1 MEKSTVFELQFLT
14 ADNKNKTIT
23 IRNPKA
29 NITSDQA
36 QTALNMIANNQAF
49 KDEEGH
55 PLYQKAKAGRYV
67 SRQVDLIYSA
77 E

>member
-36 QTALNMIANNQAF
+36 QTTLNMIANNQAF
-49 KDEEGH
+49 KDEDGRI
-55 PLYQKAKAGRYV
+55 LYQKAKAGRYV